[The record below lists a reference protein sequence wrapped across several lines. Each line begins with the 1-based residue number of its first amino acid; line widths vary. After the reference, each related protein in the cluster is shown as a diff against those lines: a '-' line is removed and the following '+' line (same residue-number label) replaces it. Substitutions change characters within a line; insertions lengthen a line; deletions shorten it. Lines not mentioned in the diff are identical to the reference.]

1 MASWL
6 TFSLFCPVKS
16 SPSKKRR
23 AVAHGPLK
31 KTAGSGPFLM
41 TQTSGNNQHPLLQ
54 HQVSTDTIENTEGDN
69 GKSWGFSGF
78 SWNAKQV
85 RMNFVEGYP
94 HRFSP
99 PACTSM

>member
-1 MASWL
+1 MASSL
-6 TFSLFCPVKS
+6 TFSLLCPVKT

-31 KTAGSGPFLM
+31 KTAGSGPLLM

-69 GKSWGFSGF
+69 GKSWGFFGF
-78 SWNAKQV
+78 QLECK
-85 RMNFVEGYP
+85 
-94 HRFSP
+94 
-99 PACTSM
+99 TSENEFC